1 MMEQQN
7 LLLEIQSVYNQF
19 TKAEKKVADFVL
31 KHPEQVVFM
40 SISDLSYACKVADAS
55 VHRFCRT
62 MKLKGYQEFK
72 MKLSISLHA
81 NQSYESSLRSGEDHS
96 SSIVELAAQIM
107 NHSITALKETNA
119 LLDEGQLE
127 KTLNLM
133 QEAKNIYFF
142 GIGDSLLTAQ
152 EANNK
157 FMRITR
163 KVHCITDPHMQAMS
177 AAMADASDLIIIISY
192 SGATKDNI
200 HVAQLAKKAGASIAA
215 ITRFVKSP
223 LTAYADAVLL
233 CGSNEDPLCGGSMST
248 KLGQLYLVNIL
259 FREYYKRNEEE
270 SKYNNQV
277 SAGAVAEK
285 LY

>member
-1 MMEQQN
+1 MEQQN
-7 LLLEIQSVYNQF
+7 LLRDIQSAYNQF

-31 KHPEQVVFM
+31 KQPEQVIFM
-40 SISDLSYACKVADAS
+40 SISDLSEACKVADAS

-72 MKLSISLHA
+72 MKVSISLHA
-81 NQSYESSLRSGEDHS
+81 NQNSERDLHVRESHS
-96 SSIVELAAQIM
+96 SSIVELAARIM
-107 NHSITALKETNA
+107 NRSITALKETNE
-119 LLDEGQLE
+119 LLDEKQLE
-127 KTLNLM
+127 KTLCLM
-133 QEAKNIYFF
+133 QEAENIYFF

-177 AAMADASDLIIIISY
+177 AAMADSSDLIIIVSY

-233 CGSNEDPLCGGSMST
+233 CGSDEDPLDGGSMST
-248 KLGQLYLVNIL
+248 ASYLLPRRSSRSTNL
-259 FREYYKRNEEE
+259 AQ
-270 SKYNNQV
+270 S
-277 SAGAVAEK
+277 STM
-285 LY
+285 

>member
-1 MMEQQN
+1 MEQQN
-7 LLLEIQSVYNQF
+7 LLLDIQSAYNQF

-31 KHPEQVVFM
+31 KQPEQVIFM
-40 SISDLSYACKVADAS
+40 SISDLSEACKVADAS

-72 MKLSISLHA
+72 MKVSISLHA
-81 NQSYESSLRSGEDHS
+81 NQNSERGLHVRENHS
-96 SSIVELAAQIM
+96 NSIVELAARIM

-119 LLDEGQLE
+119 LLDEKQLE
-127 KTLNLM
+127 KTLCLM
-133 QEAKNIYFF
+133 QEAVNIYFF

-177 AAMADASDLIIIISY
+177 AAMADSSDLIIIISY

-200 HVAQLAKKAGASIAA
+200 HVAQLAKEAGARIAA

-233 CGSNEDPLCGGSMST
+233 CGSNEDPLDGGSMST
-248 KLGQLYLVNIL
+248 KLGQLYLVDIL
-259 FREYYKRNEEE
+259 FQEYYKRNEKE
-270 SKYNNQV
+270 SVHNNQV
-277 SAGAVAEK
+277 SASAVAEK